1 MFKFRIG
8 NEFECFRDTR
18 KPKREV
24 KWTCKCQRANR
35 NDVLYLPS
43 LETSCRMAD
52 LTSKGEKKKHKKEC
66 GKQEKER
73 KNKED
78 QSSTNTQGSM
88 IS

>member
-8 NEFECFRDTR
+8 NEFESFRDTR
-18 KPKREV
+18 KPMREV

-52 LTSKGEKKKHKKEC
+52 LTSKGEKKSTRKSVENKKR
-66 GKQEKER
+66 KE
-73 KNKED
+73 
-78 QSSTNTQGSM
+78 
-88 IS
+88 